1 MSKLSFEKGV
11 VVWGVGNQPFFI
23 FFFGG
28 GAVFLLISFTVPVF
42 FVFFSEYISEKI
54 ENRCFM
60 A

>member
-11 VVWGVGNQPFFI
+11 VVWGVGNQPFF
-23 FFFGG
+23 FFWG
-28 GAVFLLISFTVPVF
+28 GAVFLLISFTVPVLF
-42 FVFFSEYISEKI
+42 LFFFSEYISEKI